1 MRRLSCVFF
10 FPALS
15 ALASG
20 CSPTANIQDKCDENR
35 PMKTISVTGIA
46 RLDVEPDEASVTF
59 TFTST
64 DKKVSKAHADMKERT
79 DQFMAALK
87 EIGVSKENIL
97 FGYSSYS
104 PDYVYE
110 EGKPERIVAF
120 TTSTTL
126 IVKTKDFSRIPD
138 IVDVGVAS
146 SLTSL
151 GGIEFYSTKLP
162 EHKKTVRDMAVKA
175 AREKAGQIARGLDIK
190 LGKAINVSEGAWSA
204 SAGRG
209 YGGYPGWYAPLENVA
224 NVAQQVSV
232 AGSGMGQEAQ
242 GPVSPGTTPLNLTLD
257 VVFEIE

>member
-1 MRRLSCVFF
+1 MA
-10 FPALS
+10 PAI
-15 ALASG
+15 AAA
-20 CSPTANIQDKCDENR
+20 CTPTANIQEKCDENR
-35 PMKTISVTGIA
+35 PMNTISVTGIA

-64 DKKVSKAHADMKERT
+64 EKKVSKAHALMKERT
-79 DQFMAALK
+79 DQFVTALK
-87 EIGVSKENIL
+87 EIGVSKEDIV

-110 EGKPERIVAF
+110 EGKPQKLVTF

-126 IVKTKDFSRIPD
+126 IVKTKDFSKIPA
-138 IVDVGVAS
+138 IVDAGVS
-146 SLTSL
+146 SGLTSL
-151 GGIEFYSTKLP
+151 GGIDFYSTKLP

-175 AREKAGQIARGLDIK
+175 AKDKAGQIAKGLDIK
-190 LGKAINVSEGAWSA
+190 LGKVVNVSEGAWNA

-209 YGGYPGWYAPLENVA
+209 YGWYNPIE

>member
-1 MRRLSCVFF
+1 MMKRFTGASLFM
-10 FPALS
+10 ALPVV
-15 ALASG
+15 AAA
-20 CSPTANIQDKCDENR
+20 CTPTANIQEKCDESR
-35 PMKTISVTGIA
+35 PMNTIAVTGIA

-64 DKKVSKAHADMKERT
+64 EKKVSKAHDLTRERT
-79 DQFMAALK
+79 DRFVAALK
-87 EIGVSKENIL
+87 ELGVPKKDIV

-104 PDYVYE
+104 PDYVYQ
-110 EGKPERIVAF
+110 EGKPQKLVTF

-126 IVKTKDFSRIPD
+126 IVKTGDFSKIPA
-138 IVDVGVAS
+138 IVDAGVS
-146 SLTSL
+146 SGLTSL
-151 GGIEFYSTKLP
+151 GGIEFYSTRLP

-175 AREKAGQIARGLDIK
+175 AREKAGQIAKGLDIK
-190 LGKAINVSEGAWSA
+190 LGKAVSVSEGAWHA

-209 YGGYPGWYAPLENVA
+209 YGGYRGWYDPLE

-232 AGSGMGQEAQ
+232 AGSGAGQESQ